1 MSSWGCKSLRRVELL
16 HGHLHGSRYK
26 QVYVLVLLG
35 PAEVH
40 KAIGGGYAV
49 VIDHAEKVT
58 FAMILSFR
66 RVANICPAEAL
77 AEEGSRGCMLC
88 SRF

>member
-1 MSSWGCKSLRRVELL
+1 MAHRSIRL
-16 HGHLHGSRYK
+16 HSVLKIFY
-26 QVYVLVLLG
+26 QVDVLVLRG
-35 PAEVH
+35 PAEFH

-66 RVANICPAEAL
+66 RVVNICPAEAL
-77 AEEGSRGCMLC
+77 AE
-88 SRF
+88 

>member
-1 MSSWGCKSLRRVELL
+1 MLETF
-16 HGHLHGSRYK
+16 Y
-26 QVYVLVLLG
+26 QMNVLVLLG

-40 KAIGGGYAV
+40 KAIGGGSAV

-66 RVANICPAEAL
+66 RVVKLFEILDPL
-77 AEEGSRGCMLC
+77 A
-88 SRF
+88 

>member
-1 MSSWGCKSLRRVELL
+1 M
-16 HGHLHGSRYK
+16 
-26 QVYVLVLLG
+26 YVLVLLG

-66 RVANICPAEAL
+66 RVVKP
-77 AEEGSRGCMLC
+77 
-88 SRF
+88 

>member
-1 MSSWGCKSLRRVELL
+1 MAHRSLSL
-16 HGHLHGSRYK
+16 HSVLDIFD
-26 QVYVLVLLG
+26 QMDVLVLLG

-66 RVANICPAEAL
+66 RVVNICPAEAL
-77 AEEGSRGCMLC
+77 VE
-88 SRF
+88 

>member
-1 MSSWGCKSLRRVELL
+1 MACRYLRL
-16 HGHLHGSRYK
+16 HSVLKIFY
-26 QVYVLVLLG
+26 QVDVLVLRG

-40 KAIGGGYAV
+40 KALGRGYAV

-66 RVANICPAEAL
+66 RVVKPSSMSIEMDPCT
-77 AEEGSRGCMLC
+77 GML
-88 SRF
+88 SWWPWIEMAY

>member
-1 MSSWGCKSLRRVELL
+1 MN
-16 HGHLHGSRYK
+16 
-26 QVYVLVLLG
+26 VLVLLG

-40 KAIGGGYAV
+40 KAIGGGSAV

-66 RVANICPAEAL
+66 RVVKLFEILDPL
-77 AEEGSRGCMLC
+77 A
-88 SRF
+88 